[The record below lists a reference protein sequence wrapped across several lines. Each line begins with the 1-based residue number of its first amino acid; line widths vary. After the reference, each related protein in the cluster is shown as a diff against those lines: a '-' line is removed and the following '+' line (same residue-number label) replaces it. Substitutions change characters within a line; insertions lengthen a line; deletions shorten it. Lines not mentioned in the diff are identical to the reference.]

1 MKSQSQ
7 RNFIT
12 GLVFTAVLVAGFI
25 TMSLIIKLKSKN
37 EAVFSVYT
45 VFKSVSGLQSGYK
58 VWFNGVNIGRV
69 ETVEI
74 MGPRK
79 VRVNLSI
86 DTACRHFIHKDVV
99 ASLGSEGLMGNNLVS
114 LTQVSSVRE
123 TISPGDS
130 IHAIVPPDY
139 TNVMK
144 KAIKMGNQFGAIS
157 TGFKQITDQFSNGKG
172 SISKLLNS
180 KTLAPTLKSTVET
193 AKKSI
198 TRVKTSVKSFKK

>member
-25 TMSLIIKLKSKN
+25 TVGLIIKFRGKN
-37 EAVFSVYT
+37 ETNFSVYT
-45 VFKSVSGLQSGYK
+45 DFQSVSGIQSGYK

-86 DTACRHFIHKDVV
+86 DTAYRHFIHKDAV
-99 ASLGSEGLMGNNLVS
+99 ARLGSEGLMGNNLIS
-114 LTQVSSVRE
+114 LTQASSVRE
-123 TISPGDS
+123 TISSGDS
-130 IHAIVPPDY
+130 IHAILPPDY
-139 TNVMK
+139 STVMK

-157 TGFKQITDQFSNGKG
+157 VGFKQITEQFTNGKG

>member
-12 GLVFTAVLVAGFI
+12 GLIFTAVLIAGFI
-25 TMSLIIKLKSKN
+25 AMGVIIKLRSKN

-45 VFKSVSGLQSGYK
+45 VFQSVSGLQSGYK
-58 VWFNGVNIGRV
+58 VWFNGVNVGRV

-74 MGPRK
+74 RGPRQ

-86 DTACRHFIHKDVV
+86 DTAYRRFIHKDAV
-99 ASLGSEGLMGNNLVS
+99 ARLGSEGLMGNNLIS
-114 LTQVSSVRE
+114 LSQASSVQE

-130 IHAIVPPDY
+130 IHAILPPDY
-139 TNVMK
+139 GKVMK
-144 KAIKMGNQFGAIS
+144 KAIKMGAQFGS
-157 TGFKQITDQFSNGKG
+157 LSVGFQQITEQFTNGKG
-172 SISKLLNS
+172 SISKLMNS
-180 KTLAPTLKSTVET
+180 KTLAPTLKSTVAT